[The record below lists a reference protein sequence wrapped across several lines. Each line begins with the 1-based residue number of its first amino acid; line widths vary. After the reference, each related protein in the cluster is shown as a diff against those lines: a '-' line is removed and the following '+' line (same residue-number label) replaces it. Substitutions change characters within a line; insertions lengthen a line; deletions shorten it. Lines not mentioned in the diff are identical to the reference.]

1 MKTTVDSAC
10 GSDIEFQRITSDLGL
25 DSEMDKKAFRDEMLS
40 VKSTLSV
47 LDKKVERLVTNV
59 PHMLIKYLP
68 LRDFW
73 LDSFGTTQIVNVE
86 LFCNALDGYLKNL
99 PVIGTFL
106 TLPTHPINTYT
117 LTTLTL
123 MNIP

>member
-10 GSDIEFQRITSDLGL
+10 GSDFEFQRITSDLGL
-25 DSEMDKKAFRDEMLS
+25 DSEIDKKAFRDEMLS
-40 VKSTLSV
+40 VKATLSV

-73 LDSFGTTQIVNVE
+73 LDSFGTTQVTRPPLIPQSNPQSMSQSNLSQILIQIFVE
-86 LFCNALDGYLKNL
+86 MQPF
-99 PVIGTFL
+99 
-106 TLPTHPINTYT
+106 HPT
-117 LTTLTL
+117 LTITLT
-123 MNIP
+123 I